1 MPSFEAKGEIIHIAD
16 LHVISDKFQKREFVL
31 KFEEQYP
38 QEVMFQLVQGNCELL
53 DQFKVGDFVKIT
65 ADVRGRKWQK
75 TPQDA
80 PRWFNTL
87 QAYKIEG
94 VSAAPAEFVEENK
107 AIANAAEDE
116 ISRLRGEITESDEL
130 PF

>member
-16 LHVISDKFQKREFVL
+16 LHVISEKFQKREFVL

-87 QAYKIEG
+87 QAYKIEME
-94 VSAAPAEFVEENK
+94 SAAIVETVEDMPAIEPTEM
-107 AIANAAEDE
+107 
-116 ISRLRGEITESDEL
+116 GESDVL

>member
-1 MPSFEAKGEIIHIAD
+1 MPNFEAKGEIIKIAETK
-16 LHVISDKFQKREFVL
+16 VVSDRFQLREFVI
-31 KFEEQYP
+31 KTDDQYP
-38 QEVMFQLVQGNCELL
+38 QELQLQAVQDNCGIL
-53 DQFKVGDFVKIT
+53 DNFKVGDMVKVR

-75 TPQDA
+75 TPQDD

-94 VSAAPAEFVEENK
+94 ESITPFVDEYKEMASAEIAPPS
-107 AIANAAEDE
+107 ED
-116 ISRLRGEITESDEL
+116 DDL